1 MANRP
6 PLTYT
11 FYIAAIPEKVWEGFT
26 SQESNRV
33 IFTGAELQADFKP
46 GGQIAWMGPGKDG
59 KIIPYVHGEILR
71 CEPPRVLQYT
81 FATTQSE
88 RHSRVTLELT
98 PETEATKVVV
108 TQDEWADDDANYNF
122 CADGWPR
129 ILSRLKTLI
138 ETGKTFK
145 PH

>member
-11 FYIAAIPEKVWEGFT
+11 FYIAATPERVWEGFT
-26 SQESNRV
+26 SKESNRV
-33 IFTGAELQADFKP
+33 IFMGAELEADFKP
-46 GGQIAWMGPGKDG
+46 GGTIAWMGPGKDG
-59 KIIPYVHGEILR
+59 KIVPYVYGEILR
-71 CEPPRVLQYT
+71 SDPPKVLQYT
-81 FATTQSE
+81 FATA
-88 RHSRVTLELT
+88 H
-98 PETEATKVVV
+98 
-108 TQDEWADDDANYNF
+108 DEWADDDANYDF
-122 CADGWPR
+122 CGDGWPR